1 MVKLNKIGK
10 IWIGILML
18 LWVQSL
24 MAGGRNQ
31 LLLGGSKNFPVDNT
45 QATFSSEKPSLF
57 LGYYHGI
64 DSEWSAILSLHFR
77 NFYNKTAEQSFSLF
91 SADQA
96 ILYKLHLHEAVTM
109 HIGAKL
115 LYLLPVYGP
124 ILPLRRN
131 KKYASEIGAAAL
143 VGFRYAYSEHM
154 SFFYYLERWRGTKS
168 MLFNGLETML
178 AVGWDV

>member
-24 MAGGRNQ
+24 TAGGRNQ
-31 LLLGGSKNFPVDNT
+31 LLVGGSKNLPVDNT
-45 QATFSSEKPSLF
+45 QATFSTEKPSLF

-77 NFYNKTAEQSFSLF
+77 NFYNKTTEQSFSLF

-96 ILYKLHLHEAVTM
+96 ILYKLHLHEAVNQNANLVRITQCNFTAGTQQGREM
-109 HIGAKL
+109 VFIPCPKL
-115 LYLLPVYGP
+115 
-124 ILPLRRN
+124 
-131 KKYASEIGAAAL
+131 
-143 VGFRYAYSEHM
+143 
-154 SFFYYLERWRGTKS
+154 
-168 MLFNGLETML
+168 
-178 AVGWDV
+178 